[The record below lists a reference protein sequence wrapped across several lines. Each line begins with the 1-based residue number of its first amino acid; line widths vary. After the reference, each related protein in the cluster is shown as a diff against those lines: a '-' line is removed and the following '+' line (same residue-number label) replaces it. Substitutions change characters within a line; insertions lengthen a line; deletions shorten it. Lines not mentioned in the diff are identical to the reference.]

1 MPQGAEAA
9 AAVRLLVVHAEPL
22 VRAGMRA
29 ATESAGYLVVGEV
42 DSAADLWRLVTS
54 AVPTVVVID
63 SDVDG
68 PGSGIAACADL
79 SALTGAPPVL
89 VVLNRGAESDLGA
102 VARSGAAG
110 IISARVEPAAFADAV
125 AEVARGGSLVSPDL
139 SGLLLGAARRDSG
152 SRRPS
157 LSAREIEIL
166 RLAAEGRSNR
176 EIAEVL
182 FLSENTVK
190 NHLARVNEKL
200 GVRTRTAAVT
210 RAVRDGLLALA

>member
-1 MPQGAEAA
+1 MPRGSDGGG
-9 AAVRLLVVHAEPL
+9 AVRILVVHAEPL

-29 ATESAGYLVVGEV
+29 AVKPAGHTVVGEIE
-42 DSAADLWRLVTS
+42 SAADLWALVTS
-54 AVPTVVVID
+54 ARPDVVVMD

-79 SALTGAPPVL
+79 AALGGAPPVL
-89 VVLNRGAESDLGA
+89 MVLNRGAESDLGA
-102 VARSGAAG
+102 IARSGAAG
-110 IISARVEPAAFADAV
+110 IVSARIDPGQFAEAV
-125 AEVARGGSLVSPDL
+125 AEVAAGGSPVSADL

-157 LSAREIEIL
+157 LSAREIEVL

-176 EIAEVL
+176 EIGELL

-190 NHLARVNEKL
+190 NHLSRINEKL
-200 GVRTRTAAVT
+200 GVRSRTAAVT
-210 RAVRDGLLALA
+210 RAVRDGLLALT